1 MVSGKYALVT
11 GGAGF
16 IGSHLVENLL
26 NLGWKVTVIDNFD
39 PFYDQTIKRQNISGF
54 IDHPNLT
61 FIHADIREKS
71 SFEDELADQYDV
83 IVHLAAK
90 AGVRPSL
97 ENPVSYEEVNVKGTQ
112 VLLELAREMGIKQ
125 FVHASSSSVYG
136 VNPNVPWRE
145 ADSVLLPISPYA
157 GTKVSNELMG
167 HVYSHLFD
175 IRFIALRF
183 FTVFGPRQRPDL
195 AIHKFAKKILA
206 GEEIPVFGD
215 GTSRRDYT
223 YVGDIVQGIMGAIAY
238 ADSSYEIINL
248 GNSQTVSLS
257 EMIGGIE
264 EVFGVKAKINRLP
277 MQPGDVPQTF
287 ADVSKANK
295 LLGYK
300 PTTGFKE
307 GLIHFK
313 AWIESFESVKS

>member
-257 EMIGGIE
+257 EMISGIE